1 MTALLSADRV
11 KMVFDENLYLNQ
23 NGLRVVDVRLG
34 KTIKAQYGVRYYF
47 TSEEPALRILQRR
60 L

>member
-1 MTALLSADRV
+1 MDGAAFGRQV

-23 NGLRVVDVRLG
+23 MDCVVDVRLG